1 MNEDKN
7 VSGNVSKERMPGYTG
22 GVLANPDYHHGE
34 IPPARGVKCVQ
45 AVRANRQE
53 GEADSTGTTYKHA
66 PDLAYF
72 HGRFYIQ
79 YLCNAVDEHEPGGYS
94 MLASSEDGIHFAYRV
109 SFPP

>member
-1 MNEDKN
+1 MSDDRKN
-7 VSGNVSKERMPGYTG
+7 PGSGAGWERLPRYTG

-45 AVRANRQE
+45 AVRANRNKE
-53 GEADSTGTTYKHA
+53 EADGTGTTYKHA

-79 YLCNAVDEHEPGGYS
+79 YLCNAVDEHEPGGFS
-94 MLASSEDGIHFAYRV
+94 VLASSED
-109 SFPP
+109 